1 MKVLLTGGAGYIG
14 SHANKLLSARGHE
27 TVVADNLA
35 RGHREVVK
43 WGRLEQV
50 DLLDKG
56 GLDKI
61 FAAEK
66 FDAVLHFA
74 ALIFVGESVR
84 HPDDYYRNNVQGS
97 LNLLRAMRSH
107 GVGRIIFSSTAA
119 VYGTP
124 ETSPLSEDHR
134 LAPIN
139 PYGWSKLMIEQVIRD
154 FCSAYGMKAVI
165 FRYFNAAGA
174 DPDCETGENHD
185 PENHL
190 IPLVLK
196 AVRNPER
203 SLKIFGTDYD
213 TPDGT
218 CVRDFIHVNDL
229 ADSHLLGL
237 ESLMEPGGEGTARVY
252 NVGNGEG
259 FSVREVLETAAKVTG
274 KLPGVEEAPRREGDA
289 ARLVASSEKLRR
301 ELGWRPA
308 YAELTK
314 IIEHAWAWE
323 QTLPV
328 D

>member
-1 MKVLLTGGAGYIG
+1 VNVLLTGGAGYIG
-14 SHANKLLSARGHE
+14 SHANKLLSTQGHE
-27 TVVADNLA
+27 TVVADNLK
-35 RGHREVVK
+35 RGHREAVK
-43 WGRLEQV
+43 WGRLEEV
-50 DLLDKG
+50 DLLDET

-66 FDAVLHFA
+66 FDAVMHFA
-74 ALIFVGESVR
+74 ALIFVGESVQQ
-84 HPDDYYRNNVQGS
+84 PDEYYRNNVEGS
-97 LNLLRAMRSH
+97 LNLLRAMKKH

-124 ETSPLSEDHR
+124 ETSPLPEGHP
-134 LAPIN
+134 LGPIN
-139 PYGWSKLMIEQVIRD
+139 PYGWSKLMIEQTIRD
-154 FCSAYGMKAVI
+154 FCSAYGMNAVI

-196 AVRNPER
+196 AVRDPVR
-203 SLKIFGTDYD
+203 SLKIFGSDYD

-229 ADSHLLGL
+229 ATSHLLGL
-237 ESLMEPGGEGTARVY
+237 ESLMAGGKEPVRIY

-259 FSVREVLETAAKVTG
+259 FSVREVIETASSVTG
-274 KLPGVEEAPRREGDA
+274 KTPRVEEAPRRDGDA
-289 ARLVASSEKLRR
+289 TRLVASSEKLKV
-301 ELGWRPA
+301 ELGWKPEFSDLA
-308 YAELTK
+308 K

-323 QTLPV
+323 QTLPL